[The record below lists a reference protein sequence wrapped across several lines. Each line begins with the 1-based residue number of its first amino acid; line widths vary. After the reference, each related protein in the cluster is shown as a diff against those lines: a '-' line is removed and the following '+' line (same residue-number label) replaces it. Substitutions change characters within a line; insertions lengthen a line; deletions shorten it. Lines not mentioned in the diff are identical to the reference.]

1 MILLFLYALLQ
12 AQSRT
17 GFSRRALCARLPYSS
32 VLRWSSRQ
40 RRGEEPLHK
49 PGPKKR
55 QPLDWKSLLPKV
67 QALPH
72 GRQRTQGTTALQ
84 QAYGDQ
90 LSRRQFHILVKE
102 ERTQRLA
109 AMPRILWH
117 KPGLVWAIDATQY
130 QSRKIIPLQDL
141 ASRYR
146 FTPLVSSVEDGRQI
160 AAFLDKN
167 FRQHGAPLFLKR
179 DNGSPFNN
187 QHVDAVLAEH
197 LVLPLN
203 NPPHFPQ
210 YNGAMEKSIGDL
222 KRRLSERL
230 AAPAEGQLLVASVE
244 ATIHELN
251 HRRRRC
257 LNGKTAC
264 EVYHD
269 PALHLRLNRQSREE
283 VLRLLSREYLETI
296 QTMANRNHRA
306 LATAWRGIVE
316 SWLRRQGLITV
327 GHQPKPNQNVSTIFP
342 KKWSHN

>member
-1 MILLFLYALLQ
+1 MILLFLIALAQ
-12 AQSRT
+12 AQKRS
-17 GFSRRALCARLPYSS
+17 GLSRRALCAELPYSS
-32 VLRWSSRQ
+32 VLRWSGRL
-40 RRGEEPLHK
+40 RRGEPPLHK
-49 PGPKKR
+49 PGPKKCR
-55 QPLDWKSLLPKV
+55 PLDWKTLLPNIQK
-67 QALPH
+67 LDH
-72 GRQRTQGTTALQ
+72 GRQRTQGTGALWTQ
-84 QAYGDQ
+84 YQEQ
-90 LSRRQFHILVKE
+90 LSRRQFQILVKE
-102 ERTQRLA
+102 ERAQCLA

-117 KPGLVWAIDATQY
+117 RPGLVWAVDATQY
-130 QSRKIIPLQDL
+130 ASHKLIALHDL

-146 FTPLVSSVEDGRQI
+146 FTPLVSSIEDGQQI
-160 AAFLDKN
+160 AAFLDKH

-197 LVLPLN
+197 IVLPLN

-230 AAPAEGQLLVASVE
+230 VAPAEDQLFVVTLE
-244 ATIHELN
+244 ATTHELN

-257 LNGKTAC
+257 LNGRTAC

-269 PALHLRLNRQSREE
+269 SHLRLKFNRRSRVE
-283 VLRLLSREYLETI
+283 VLRLLSRQYLETI
-296 QTMANRNHRA
+296 QTMAHRNHRS

-316 SWLRRQGLITV
+316 SWLRRQALITV

>member
-1 MILLFLYALLQ
+1 MILLFLHALQQ
-12 AQSRT
+12 AQRRT
-17 GFSRRALCARLPYSS
+17 GFSRRALCAQLPYAS
-32 VLRWSSRQ
+32 VLRWSARL
-40 RRGEEPLHK
+40 RRGEELLQK

-55 QPLDWKSLLPKV
+55 APLDWKTLLPKV
-67 QALPH
+67 QALQH
-72 GRQRTQGTTALQ
+72 GRSRTRGTTALQ
-84 QAYGDQ
+84 QEYADQ

-102 ERTQRLA
+102 ERAQRLES
-109 AMPRILWH
+109 MKHVLWH
-117 KPGLVWAIDATQY
+117 RPGLVWSIDATEY
-130 QSRKIIPLQDL
+130 QSSKLIPLQDL

-146 FTPLVSSVEDGRQI
+146 FTPLVSSIEDGRQI

-167 FRQHGAPLFLKR
+167 FRHHGAPLFLKR

-187 QHVDAVLAEH
+187 RHIDAVLAQH

-203 NPPHFPQ
+203 NPPCFPR

-222 KRRLSERL
+222 KRRLAQRL
-230 AAPAEGQLLVASVE
+230 AEPAEDRLLVVSVE
-244 ATIHELN
+244 ATVHELN

-257 LNGKTAC
+257 LQGRTAC
-264 EVYHD
+264 AVYHD
-269 PALHLRLNRQSREE
+269 PALRVRFGRKTRQE

-296 QTMANRNHRA
+296 QTMAHRNHRA
-306 LATAWRGIVE
+306 LAAVWRTVVE

>member
-1 MILLFLYALLQ
+1 MIPAFLHTLQ
-12 AQSRT
+12 ETQSRT
-17 GFSRRALCARLPYSS
+17 GFSRRALCLELPYSS
-32 VLRWSSRQ
+32 VMRWSSRL
-40 RRGEEPLHK
+40 RHGEEPLHK

-55 QPLDWKSLLPKV
+55 APLDWKTLLPNIQK
-67 QALPH
+67 LDH
-72 GRQRTQGTTALQ
+72 GRQRTQGTGTLFAQ
-84 QAYGDQ
+84 YHEQ

-117 KPGLVWAIDATQY
+117 KPGLVWAIDATEY
-130 QSRKIIPLQDL
+130 QSHKIIPLHDL

-160 AAFLDKN
+160 AAFLDKS
-167 FRQHGAPLFLKR
+167 FREHGAPLFLKR

-187 QHVDAVLAEH
+187 QHVDAVLAQH

-203 NPPHFPQ
+203 NPPHFPR

-230 AAPAEGQLLVASVE
+230 AASNADHSIIASVE
-244 ATIHELN
+244 ATTHELN

-269 PALHLRLNRQSREE
+269 PNVRLRLHRQTRGR
-283 VLRLLSREYLETI
+283 VLRLLRAEFLETI
-296 QTMANRNHRA
+296 QSMANGNHHA
-306 LATAWRGIVE
+306 LPTIWRRTVE
-316 SWLRRQGLITV
+316 SWLRRQGLITI